1 MFSELEKFNNVD
13 EVMIHSADLKAKEYN
28 AIVEAYL
35 TNDESKL
42 KAFKYEVGKGIMS
55 TTSILL
61 KDGKQNE

>member
-1 MFSELEKFNNVD
+1 MG
-13 EVMIHSADLKAKEYN
+13 IN

-35 TNDESKL
+35 TNDENKL